1 MISFPN
7 LEPAA
12 AALFK
17 QAQAASTATT
27 PLKTTSRRWRH
38 FKDVTPDQMPALF
51 QYQLPGFTVE
61 KGARSLP
68 VFRFR
73 FYWMVYLPASAGPNN
88 PTSPVMNNYM
98 TALIQQLLPT
108 PMMPRNTLGN
118 LVYDCYIDGQGVM
131 DEGLLQTPSLIG
143 LPITILT
150 GA

>member
-1 MISFPN
+1 MVSFPS

-12 AALFK
+12 QALFK
-17 QAQAASTATT
+17 MAESTNSPAN
-27 PLKTTSRRWRH
+27 PYKVMSRRWRH
-38 FKDVTPDQMPALF
+38 FKDVSPNDMPALF

-73 FYWMVYLPASAGPNN
+73 FYWMVYLPVSAGMNS
-88 PTSPVMNNYM
+88 PTSPVINNYM
-98 TALIQQLLPT
+98 TALIKALLPT
-108 PMMPRNTLGN
+108 PTMPRNTLGN
-118 LVYDCYIDGQGVM
+118 LVYDCYIDGQGLM